1 MIRRVLLGTA
11 VAMSLT
17 LLVGCGG
24 SGNPKTYAVS
34 GKVMFRGKPCD
45 GALVVFHP
53 TAKGREN
60 DPKPVATVA
69 EDGTYKLTTFEAN
82 DGAPEGDYGV
92 TIVWN
97 EKAKDKKFSLTGE
110 GATGADKFAGRYG
123 DPRNPKQK
131 ASVKSSG
138 TNQFDFNLE

>member
-1 MIRRVLLGTA
+1 MIRSVFKNTA
-11 VAMSLT
+11 LAVSLT
-17 LLVGCGG
+17 LLAGCGDT
-24 SGNPKTYAVS
+24 GNPKTYSVS
-34 GKVMFRGKPCD
+34 GKVCNRGKPCV

-82 DGAPEGDYGV
+82 DGAPEGEYGV

-97 EKAKDKKFSLTGE
+97 EKAKEKKYNLTSE
-110 GATGADKFAGRYG
+110 GMTGADKFRGRFG
-123 DPRNPKQK
+123 DPRNPKHK
-131 ASVKSSG
+131 ASVKPNDM
-138 TNQFDFNLE
+138 NQFDFNLE